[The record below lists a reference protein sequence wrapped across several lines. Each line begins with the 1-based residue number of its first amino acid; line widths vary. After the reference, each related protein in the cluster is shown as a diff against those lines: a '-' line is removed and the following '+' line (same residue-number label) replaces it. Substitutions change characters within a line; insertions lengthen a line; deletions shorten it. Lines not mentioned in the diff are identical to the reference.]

1 MKYPTISNAPILRS
15 NITFAHCYWNDAFND
30 LEITKL
36 ENYCNDLE
44 KNDGKIFDDT
54 KESVAIANRKS
65 KVAFVNKIEHPE
77 LNWAFERFNAIITS
91 LNNEFYNYDLNGYSS
106 FQYTEYDAKYEGKY
120 NYHIDMRIGGEGNIL
135 IGRETRKLSLVLF
148 LSDPDSYEG
157 GQFSMKLS
165 EDDEFFI
172 EQKKG
177 KIILFPSFLLHKV
190 HPTTKGTRKSIVI
203 WVEGPKFI

>member
-1 MKYPTISNAPILRS
+1 MKYPTISNAPLIRS
-15 NITFAHCYWNDAFND
+15 NVTFPHCYWDDAFSE
-30 LEITKL
+30 LEISKL

-54 KESVAIANRKS
+54 KEGVAFVNRKS
-65 KVAFVNKIEHPE
+65 KVAFISKIEHPE
-77 LNWAFERFNAIITS
+77 LNWVFERFNTIITS
-91 LNNEFYNYDLNGYSS
+91 LNNEFYNFNLNGYSS

-120 NYHIDMRIGGEGNIL
+120 NYHIDMRIGGMGDIS
-135 IGRETRKLSLVLF
+135 IGGETRKLSLVLF

-190 HPTTKGTRKSIVI
+190 HPITKGTRKSIVI